1 MDEATTGDR
10 TLSDED
16 ILTVSPGCSAE
27 TERPRKDDTDSQ
39 DADGRDGDATDQQ
52 DGDAKDQQDADGTD
66 TQDSDT
72 TDSKD
77 SDGPTRRR
85 DLGRRARAHQRLA
98 APLARCIGDAEGF
111 LAATWGRRPAIHASD
126 DRSGSPTC

>member
-1 MDEATTGDR
+1 MRDTAGWTLGGDRRRRRPMDESTTGDR

-16 ILTVSPGCSAE
+16 ILTVAPSASSAE

-66 TQDSDT
+66 QQDSDT

-77 SDGPTRRR
+77 SDGT
-85 DLGRRARAHQRLA
+85 DA
-98 APLARCIGDAEGF
+98 A
-111 LAATWGRRPAIHASD
+111 S
-126 DRSGSPTC
+126 

>member
-1 MDEATTGDR
+1 MDDDTTTGGR

-16 ILTVSPGCSAE
+16 ILTVSPAASAAE

-52 DGDAKDQQDADGTD
+52 DGDAKDADGTD

-72 TDSKD
+72 KDSKD
-77 SDGPTRRR
+77 SDGT
-85 DLGRRARAHQRLA
+85 DA
-98 APLARCIGDAEGF
+98 A
-111 LAATWGRRPAIHASD
+111 S
-126 DRSGSPTC
+126 

>member
-16 ILTVSPGCSAE
+16 ILTVTPSASVGEAE
-27 TERPRKDDTDSQ
+27 TPRKDDTDSQ

-52 DGDAKDQQDADGTD
+52 DGDAKDADGTD

-72 TDSKD
+72 KDSKD
-77 SDGPTRRR
+77 SDGT
-85 DLGRRARAHQRLA
+85 DA
-98 APLARCIGDAEGF
+98 A
-111 LAATWGRRPAIHASD
+111 S
-126 DRSGSPTC
+126 

>member
-1 MDEATTGDR
+1 MRHTAGWTLGGDRRRRRPMDESTGHR

-16 ILTVSPGCSAE
+16 ILTVTPTVSSAE

-66 TQDSDT
+66 QQDSDT

-77 SDGPTRRR
+77 SDGT
-85 DLGRRARAHQRLA
+85 DA
-98 APLARCIGDAEGF
+98 A
-111 LAATWGRRPAIHASD
+111 S
-126 DRSGSPTC
+126 